1 MTNLTFK
8 QLRYFEALARHGH
21 FGRAAETCA
30 ISQPALSQQIKALEQ
45 ELGGRLFERDRR
57 QVRLTRFGE
66 EIAARARDVLRPLD
80 ELEGYAHASRDGLVT
95 RLRIGVIPTALGVV
109 ASLTAPFARR
119 HSRVGI
125 RVESASTDEILSRLR
140 DFDLEAGVVYMES
153 CQADD
158 LVALQV
164 WEENHVF
171 LTLAD
176 RAGGERTTWR
186 EAAERPLCLLT
197 PDMHNRQ
204 TIDRVFA
211 DLGCQPKVS
220 LETNSIISLLAHV
233 CTGPWSTILPRSVMM
248 GCDFSGARLRGA
260 DLHGSL
266 LAFSKFVGADLTGAD
281 LSGADLSR
289 ADLSRAD
296 LTGADLTAADL
307 DGADFTGARGLD
319 QAKGLA
325 SALNFDR
332 ARR

>member
-1 MTNLTFK
+1 MIARKYAYLV
-8 QLRYFEALARHGH
+8 ALAREKH
-21 FGRAAETCA
+21 FGRAAAACHVSPSTLSTA
-30 ISQPALSQQIKALEQ
+30 IRDLEEELGVALVERGQRFAGLTPEGSQVVDQAQRMLAAAESLKQ
-45 ELGGRLFERDRR
+45 EL
-57 QVRLTRFGE
+57 
-66 EIAARARDVLRPLD
+66 
-80 ELEGYAHASRDGLVT
+80 ASRREGLSGC
-95 RLRIGVIPTALGVV
+95 LRVGVIPTALGVV

-119 HSRVGI
+119 HPRVCI

-233 CTGPWSTILPRSVMM
+233 CTGPWSTILPRSVLELI
-248 GCDFSGARLRGA
+248 GTPRGVRVL
-260 DLHGSL
+260 DLEEPAVAWRTGIVTLKREPRSPMVDAL
-266 LAFSKFVGADLTGAD
+266 LAQA
-281 LSGADLSR
+281 R
-289 ADLSRAD
+289 ALHPAFEESE
-296 LTGADLTAADL
+296 
-307 DGADFTGARGLD
+307 
-319 QAKGLA
+319 
-325 SALNFDR
+325 
-332 ARR
+332 